1 MKLNAMRK
9 TFVALEMPQHYMGK
23 LTERFENS
31 KNQ

>member
-1 MKLNAMRK
+1 LNSMRD
-9 TFVALEMPQHYMGK
+9 TSVAFEVPQHYMGK